1 MGINIPTYQE
11 LIANRIPMEEMA
23 DHFGKIGTSYY
34 NDFFEST
41 FLSTISVV
49 LNCVDWRI
57 ITRLFRVDF

>member
-1 MGINIPTYQE
+1 
-11 LIANRIPMEEMA
+11 MEEMA
-23 DHFGKIGTSYY
+23 AHFGKIGTSYY

-57 ITRLFRVDF
+57 ITRLFKVDF